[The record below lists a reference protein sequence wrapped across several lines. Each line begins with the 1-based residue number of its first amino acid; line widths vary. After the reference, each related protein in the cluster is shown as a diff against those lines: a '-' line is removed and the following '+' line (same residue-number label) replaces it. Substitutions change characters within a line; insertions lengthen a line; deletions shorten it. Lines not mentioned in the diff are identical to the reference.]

1 MPGYR
6 HTPLVEFPELA
17 RELNVGRL
25 FVKDE
30 SARLGLPAF
39 KMLGASW
46 AVAQAVGV
54 RLGTEPRTLDQLL
67 SLNGH
72 FDGITLVTAT
82 DGNHGRAVA
91 RMARVLR
98 TRACAFVPDAVDPTA
113 AASIEAEGAEVT
125 TCASSYDETVQVAR
139 HFADNHHG
147 AVLVQDTS
155 WPGYETT
162 PQWIVDGYSTLFREI
177 DAQIT
182 ERAAAPIGL
191 VAVPVG
197 VGSLA
202 QAAVTFHRSTQ
213 TEPASLLA
221 VEPDSADCVLASL
234 TAGAP
239 VSLETGLTQMQG
251 LNCGTPSRIAWPF
264 LAAGLDAAVRVS
276 DDQAARSASC
286 LAAGGVPAGPCGGAS
301 LAGMT
306 EALSGPEVAQRRG
319 ELGLTSSSTVV
330 LLSTDGAPDEP

>member
-6 HTPLVEFPELA
+6 HTPLVEFPDLA
-17 RELNVGRL
+17 REFDVGRL

-46 AVAQAVGV
+46 AVAQAVGA
-54 RLGTEPRTLDQLL
+54 RLGSEPRTLDELM
-67 SLNGH
+67 SLDGRLH
-72 FDGITLVTAT
+72 GITLVTAT

-91 RMARVLR
+91 RMARMLG
-98 TRACAFVPDAVDPTA
+98 TRACVFVPDAVDPA
-113 AASIEAEGAEVT
+113 ATTSIENEGAQVT
-125 TCASSYDETVQVAR
+125 TCAASYDMTVQVAR
-139 HFADNHHG
+139 EFADDHQG

-155 WPGYETT
+155 WPGYEKT

-177 DAQIT
+177 DAQVT
-182 ERAAAPIGL
+182 EHSADPTGL
-191 VAVPVG
+191 LAVPVG

-202 QAAVTFHRSTQ
+202 QAAVTFHRSAQ

-234 TAGAP
+234 TAGEP
-239 VSLETGLTQMQG
+239 VSMATGQTMMDG

-264 LAAGLDAAVRVS
+264 LSAGLDAAVRVS
-276 DDQAARSASC
+276 DDQAARAASR
-286 LAAGGVPAGPCGGAS
+286 LASGGVAAGPCGGAS
-301 LAGMT
+301 LAGLAA
-306 EALSGPEVAQRRG
+306 ALSGPDGARRRG
-319 ELGLTSSSTVV
+319 ELGLTPSSTVV
-330 LLSTDGAPDEP
+330 LLSTDGTPSRL

>member
-6 HTPLVEFPELA
+6 HTPLVEFPDLA

-46 AVAQAVGV
+46 AVAQAVGT

-67 SLNGH
+67 AL
-72 FDGITLVTAT
+72 DGKLRDITLVTAT

-91 RMARVLR
+91 RMALILGA
-98 TRACAFVPDAVDPTA
+98 RACVFVPDVVDPTA
-113 AASIEAEGAEVT
+113 TASIEGEGAEVM
-125 TCASSYDETVQVAR
+125 TCASSYDETVHVAR
-139 HFADNHHG
+139 QFADDHHG

-155 WPGYETT
+155 WPGYEVT
-162 PQWIVDGYSTLFREI
+162 PKWIVDGYSTLFREV
-177 DAQIT
+177 DAQIA

-202 QAAVTFHRSTQ
+202 QAAVTFHRSAE

-234 TAGAP
+234 IAGAP
-239 VSLETGLTQMQG
+239 VSLETGPTQMDG

-276 DDQAARSASC
+276 DDQAAKSSSC

-301 LAGMT
+301 LAGVT
-306 EALSGPEVAQRRG
+306 EALSGPEGARRRG
-319 ELGLTSSSTVV
+319 ELGLTPSSTVV
-330 LLSTDGAPDEP
+330 LLSTDGAPGEP